1 MSSLD
6 DFNKAMAHVAD
17 VDAWDDEGKV
27 TVNIGR
33 EDGYLDLQSENY
45 SVTDFKNDPA
55 VVGAFSEVTEYFAAN
70 RGLGSALLDQA
81 TIGEQTDVAEMMRDD
96 VARLGA
102 PLVKANLLKDAPE
115 NVKASYRLLQERFD
129 ASSLTG
135 VGEHLSAI
143 VDYGTDVI
151 FNPEMFAS
159 IAAVAAAVPTGGAS
173 IAGRVGAG
181 AVAKKAGKELLAES
195 VAPSKMPALV
205 GIGAP
210 ATKKEALEQTMKLSK
225 IATTVDPLKASAL
238 MGAFYG
244 GSGSYVVQDLDVAL
258 DKKESISGIEVGT
271 GMVLGAAFGA
281 GLYGGGSY
289 LGRKYFARGTDGA
302 EEIQPTAA
310 LFDEAL
316 EGEFIPASGG
326 RVVDDLE
333 RLLSGDTVDVKNVD
347 DLNIDDIVADLGGG
361 EQTKREIRDM
371 IRAASDAEETVDGV
385 KNRVKQGLYKI
396 TSNLSGNLFGKAA
409 GVLTPITKL
418 SGTAKI
424 LQEKLSHEFA
434 TGWKKSNKII
444 EKDLSEVQREV
455 TGRFNEKFRAIVED
469 ISLHAAKGTM
479 SEDINEML
487 MLSLRSNKP
496 IVSEKLDDAT
506 AFAVNKA
513 AGQVRM
519 LYKEMGVGL
528 KEIGVIDDLVDNY
541 IPRMWDRKAI
551 EANPEKLAEL
561 LETKGGYAK
570 GTGKKTV
577 DDMLGVVDQI
587 DAGGAGG
594 HFFSAKRKLNQI
606 ENDADFQEFLN
617 NDVLGSLNAYTFQA
631 GKSIAK
637 HRVLGVNNLGEF
649 QKFWTARIQR
659 EMAAKGEKMSASE
672 VTQIDTLYRTATGE
686 GMERYGKK
694 MQNAVDTYGF
704 VNRVSMLGLATLSS
718 LTEVFLNISKAGVRN
733 SAKGFAEAMEI
744 SFKGV
749 TKDLES
755 TLKTNHGLTAK
766 EAFSEM
772 RKMSVAMDQAMAQQ
786 GNRLAGD
793 DLMND
798 WMQDKSNKFFRIT
811 LLDQWTKF
819 VQTTSYVSGKN
830 LINENLE
837 ALAANG
843 SRKLDRKHESMIGE
857 LAELGIDYK
866 QGIEWLKA
874 GAKKDNAFYDEQVL
888 SGAARYSNSVV
899 LQPTAMSGLKP
910 LLFSNPKSA
919 ILFQLLGYPVA
930 FTNTVMKGAAKAL
943 VKDPVRNTPKIL
955 AAATLMTGMARWT
968 NYVRSDGRSEEGK
981 DTDEILYN
989 SIARWGG
996 NGIMLDSFNRARTSS
1011 MYTQSSLPYATMA
1024 MGPAGSDAISLMQ
1037 QGIVPTIGNKVPF
1050 ISGSYFGKEILG
1062 EENVSDYKEILRAIE
1077 KRYVSG
1083 ALVQEFPEES
1093 PKVGYNKG
1101 GEVLVPNAPA
1111 EPDERIDKM
1120 TGQPYNMQAGSAFM
1134 DTTDPFKVMMNKGGA
1149 VKRRNYNV
1157 GGLLIGKGAAAVAD
1171 LAGETANKVFKN
1183 LDGLFNKETV
1193 QNAANNIDRQINDL
1207 NLDTAN
1213 PKFATYV
1220 DSLVVNNLEPDN
1232 YRSIYEL
1239 EEIPQ
1244 WKKAMENQDSSQQAT
1259 LWSEA
1264 QTALGITERKRVAL
1278 ENIRDLQQEIDPNAA
1293 LESVIPNSLG
1303 NLTTAYK
1310 NVKVD
1315 VTPEEIAKVNIDD
1328 LDPVVLANTED
1339 FLRRTIQENDSQ
1351 SLSAEGL
1358 ESVVEKTIVKLMAS
1372 GEVDFSKFNTP
1383 KLDFDV
1389 GVPGIAPTKQSIEAR
1404 IANSEY
1410 KDFVYRG
1417 TTSYTGAAHDI
1428 AFAFARET
1436 GVHTGTEGQAT
1447 SILIRGLPHTALKK
1461 ELKER
1466 IDSGTLTREEKA
1478 AFFSDP
1484 DLIEGKFV
1492 PQLDEATEI
1501 VDDVPLDVGYFGK
1514 FGDPFETEIKP
1525 LTMNRGYINVEKPL
1539 LIDSDMAGWEA
1550 ERLLTDDG
1558 GGFSELFMEQL
1569 LIDDINLTPFQ
1580 DSMLDDLYA
1589 RAEYITESMYTEI
1602 YNTGVGT
1609 QAARP
1614 SNVYEALKSDLI
1626 RAEFN
1631 IDFREFLQDLGY
1643 DSIKYRNVVETSLEG
1658 ESDYSYI
1665 LFNPDQFIPV
1675 ISKLLDSSDVPV
1687 KKRGKTGL
1695 NRSKKQIQIDG
1706 EQKDYRRGLRTNF
1719 FFDAP
1724 ASDKTRKLKASQI
1737 PEGTAKLRAAFKKA
1751 WQAKEET
1758 FKLEGKEYITEDLI
1772 QEGTKVYKATFNEG
1786 GVASYEI
1793 QAGDTLSSIA
1803 RQRGTTAEQLAA
1815 DNEIADPNMIYAG
1828 RSINVP
1834 EAGSLEPVQAPISMP
1849 EPQQAAP
1856 SPAPEIQP
1864 AAPSIREQ
1872 VASATTEAVETVTQ
1886 SFKDATTAIATKTA
1900 SVSGAASELSD
1911 QVGDVLATRTKS
1923 VVDAATALDFGSRG
1937 RTAENTSAT
1946 TSDSSI
1952 EMSDIKEGAGK
1963 ALKALKNLVSI
1974 DADKL
1979 RAAVAAPETDISDV
1993 KLPDFSS
2000 EGRTAEN
2007 TTGATN
2013 EPASAP
2019 IPTMI
2024 KQFLYDVTGGDKKL
2038 TEKDLLAPELE
2049 FLTTRAISLAEE
2061 GKNKIEYKDYNTE
2074 GEGQSQYSDVG
2085 GGGGVFDFFTKLNDP
2100 AYSMKTTLGQ
2110 AEIKTN
2116 DKGET
2121 IIVDQYNFNDSDGAF
2136 SLLQFLKG
2144 IKNAGFS
2151 PYAQARNIA
2160 RELGSEEGE
2169 GSVVEIN
2176 LGKLNKKESK
2186 ELLASL

>member
-1 MSSLD
+1 MSALD
-6 DFNKAMAHVAD
+6 DFNKTMAHVAD

-33 EDGYLDLQSENY
+33 EDGYIDFQSENY

-424 LQEKLSHEFA
+424 LQEKLSHEFG

-496 IVSEKLDDAT
+496 IVSQKLDDAT
-506 AFAVNKA
+506 ALAVNKA

-649 QKFWTARIQR
+649 QKFWTRRIQR

-672 VTQIDTLYRTATGE
+672 VAQIDTLYRTATGE

-733 SAKGFAEAMEI
+733 SAKGFSEAMEI

-755 TLKTNHGLTAK
+755 TLKTNNGLTAK

-968 NYVRSDGRSEEGK
+968 NYVRSDGKSEEGK

-989 SIARWGG
+989 SVARWGG
-996 NGIMLDSFNRARTSS
+996 NGIMLDSFNRAKTSS

-1083 ALVQEFPEES
+1083 ALVQDFPAEDS
-1093 PKVGYNKG
+1093 KVGFNKG
-1101 GEVLVPNAPA
+1101 GEVLVPNAPS

-1239 EEIPQ
+1239 EQIPQ
-1244 WKKAMENQDSSQQAT
+1244 WKKAMENQDSSQQAA

-1351 SLSAEGL
+1351 SLSAKGL
-1358 ESVVEKTIVKLMAS
+1358 EAVVEKTIVKLMAS

-1383 KLDFDV
+1383 KLDFDI

-1436 GVHTGTEGQAT
+1436 GVHTGTEGQAS

-1643 DSIKYRNVVETSLEG
+1643 DSIKYKNVVETSLKD

-1675 ISKLLDSSDVPV
+1675 ISKLLDDGSD
-1687 KKRGKTGL
+1687 G
-1695 NRSKKQIQIDG
+1695 
-1706 EQKDYRRGLRTNF
+1706 
-1719 FFDAP
+1719 
-1724 ASDKTRKLKASQI
+1724 
-1737 PEGTAKLRAAFKKA
+1737 AKAAFA
-1751 WQAKEET
+1751 
-1758 FKLEGKEYITEDLI
+1758 
-1772 QEGTKVYKATFNEG
+1772 EG

-1793 QAGDTLSSIA
+1793 QTGDTLSSIA

-1872 VASATTEAVETVTQ
+1872 VASATTEAAETVTQ

-1923 VVDAATALDFGSRG
+1923 VADAATALDFGSRG
-1937 RTAENTSAT
+1937 RTAENTSGT
-1946 TSDSSI
+1946 TSDSGI
-1952 EMSDIKEGAGK
+1952 EMSDIREGAGK

-2007 TTGATN
+2007 TTGTTA
-2013 EPASAP
+2013 EPEEIKLPAINFKPKDVEIESEKQMKDQESLVDTLKGFYNASQTQVAKNLITFFNP
-2019 IPTMI
+2019 
-2024 KQFLYDVTGGDKKL
+2024 LSGDKTEADYTDEALEALKFATVNALKKGKKTLDYGDYNLKESNVRAQVGSAKQRKRDNLEARMRTGNITPTEEAAFSVGGAGVTVEGDKVYVTDKYDFSKL
-2038 TEKDLLAPELE
+2038 ERQMKAAIPDEYAKLRDWISNYKGNEFKSKIFVGTLKDLGL
-2049 FLTTRAISLAEE
+2049 
-2061 GKNKIEYKDYNTE
+2061 
-2074 GEGQSQYSDVG
+2074 
-2085 GGGGVFDFFTKLNDP
+2085 
-2100 AYSMKTTLGQ
+2100 
-2110 AEIKTN
+2110 
-2116 DKGET
+2116 
-2121 IIVDQYNFNDSDGAF
+2121 
-2136 SLLQFLKG
+2136 
-2144 IKNAGFS
+2144 
-2151 PYAQARNIA
+2151 
-2160 RELGSEEGE
+2160 
-2169 GSVVEIN
+2169 
-2176 LGKLNKKESK
+2176 
-2186 ELLASL
+2186 